1 MFESGENY
9 HISAQ
14 LRFYCTNNMSEYEA
28 CILGL
33 RLAVDMGI
41 QELLVLGDSDLL
53 VHQIQGEWETRDP
66 KLIPYQHCLQGLCQ
80 RFVSIKFRH
89 IPRMHMRLQ
98 MYWPLCLR
106 CSNTLMTSISTLYTY
121 KFVINMPIAT

>member
-1 MFESGENY
+1 MSELGEY
-9 HISAQ
+9 YPISAQ

-41 QELLVLGDSDLL
+41 QELLVLGDSDSL

-80 RFVSIKFRH
+80 
-89 IPRMHMRLQ
+89 
-98 MYWPLCLR
+98 
-106 CSNTLMTSISTLYTY
+106 
-121 KFVINMPIAT
+121 